1 MITNDLLFKKSP
13 KAQIRSQSRVIVPK
27 FLRNG
32 LVALYDPYRS
42 TYGRNVLA
50 SSDVQTTQWAAA
62 ESSKV
67 TTGLPTVP
75 LNELTGGIDT
85 QPREGDVVI
94 VGFAT
99 GGAQNYD
106 SRNLVVAGFTEINEL
121 YSNDTYD
128 ANLVLAYKVMT
139 STPATSVTITGGTL
153 STSAAGAVAV
163 HVWRN
168 VNISTQLDVSAV
180 TNTGIDTAKPSFNS
194 ITPVTDGAVVIC
206 CGSSGHTAGTCTFT
220 SGDLSNFITS
230 GYNDKYD
237 ATIGMGS
244 ILMPVA
250 GPFTA
255 SQFGFSG
262 SDSTSFAWASIAIAL
277 RPMPQGFGIFT
288 LNTINQ

>member
-1 MITNDLLFKKSP
+1 MPVGYIGDGSLKL
-13 KAQIRSQSRVIVPK
+13 
-27 FLRNG
+27 
-32 LVALYDPYRS
+32 
-42 TYGRNVLA
+42 TYVGGYTLGYTGTT
-50 SSDVQTTQWAAA
+50 SDI
-62 ESSKV
+62 
-67 TTGLPTVP
+67 TVP
-75 LNELTGGIDT
+75 LNELTGGVDT

-99 GGAQNYD
+99 GDASTFDN
-106 SRNLVVAGFTEINEL
+106 RNLVIAGFTEINEL
-121 YSNDTYD
+121 WSNDTYD

-139 STPATSVTITGGTL
+139 STPDTSVTITGGTL

-230 GYNDKYD
+230 GYNDTYD
-237 ATIGMGS
+237 VSIGMGS
-244 ILMPVA
+244 IFLSTA
-250 GPFTA
+250 GPYTA
-255 SQFGFSG
+255 AQFGFSG
-262 SDSTSFAWASIAIAL
+262 SDGTSFAWASIVIAL

-288 LNTINQ
+288 LNTINKNE